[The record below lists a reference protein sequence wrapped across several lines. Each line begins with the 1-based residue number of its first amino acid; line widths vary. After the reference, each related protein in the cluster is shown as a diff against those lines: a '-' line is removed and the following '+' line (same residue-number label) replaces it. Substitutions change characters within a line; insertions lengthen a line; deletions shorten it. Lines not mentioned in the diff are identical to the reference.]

1 MNLET
6 VEKESSDSDTLQHIA
21 ETSIDGIAEP
31 DERPT
36 NAGSEAAGFEHMYSA
51 PLKTPGSSKSSGLKH
66 HKFAVKGD
74 PKESTVSPNN
84 EPFANIRSG
93 AAGVQHMYSAPL
105 KTPGSSNSSGLKH
118 HKFAVKGDPK
128 ESTVSPNNEPFAN
141 IRSGAAGVQHMYSA
155 PLKTPGSSKSSD
167 LKHHKFAVKGD
178 LKEST
183 VSPTEEPSANI
194 KSEAAE
200 VQHMNPT
207 PLKVPGSSKFSGLK
221 QHEYA
226 VKGDPRKSTVS
237 PEQIEI
243 AGVEFEPYEG
253 DENVKGHKSN
263 HYVDYDEDHYNES
276 IYSPGSGQ

>member
-6 VEKESSDSDTLQHIA
+6 VEKESSDSDTQQHIA

-51 PLKTPGSSKSSGLKH
+51 PLKTPSSSK
-66 HKFAVKGD
+66 
-74 PKESTVSPNN
+74 
-84 EPFANIRSG
+84 
-93 AAGVQHMYSAPL
+93 
-105 KTPGSSNSSGLKH
+105 SSGLKH